1 MFPIDHSTRG
11 YYIYSG
17 FCLISWSS
25 NTTVITYFT
34 IFLQFYEVASCYFF
48 INTNIMSHFLYSIL
62 YQSCRYRFTG
72 HSGLAIG
79 MVYFGTGQYR
89 RFVSGLPLYIY
100 IYLFICLFIKIY
112 NLLRIFQIISP
123 YQS

>member
-1 MFPIDHSTRG
+1 MMKILRDVLRWWNQ
-11 YYIYSG
+11 
-17 FCLISWSS
+17 CC
-25 NTTVITYFT
+25 
-34 IFLQFYEVASCYFF
+34 IF
-48 INTNIMSHFLYSIL
+48 
-62 YQSCRYRFTG
+62 RFG
-72 HSGLAIG
+72 GRFGLAIG

-89 RFVSGLPLYIY
+89 RFVSGLPLYIYIFIY